1 MKTKMFRLLSV
12 LLCAVLFSTA
22 VAYAAADPDPGADP
36 PQSPSA
42 PPQTH
47 PAATTFSH
55 GYEVRRNIHRYAS
68 FATLP
73 LFATELAL
81 GQSLY
86 NSSSQGGAAKGAH
99 AAVGTGLIGL
109 FGINTFT
116 GVWNMVE
123 ARKDPQGRALRMTH
137 GILMI
142 AANAGFVA
150 TAATAPG
157 GRRFG
162 TTTFN
167 NQKATHRDVAYASIG
182 VGTAGYLLM
191 LFKKH

>member
-1 MKTKMFRLLSV
+1 MCIVLCSSV
-12 LLCAVLFSTA
+12 AVYADTDPGPVTEPPQNPSTA
-22 VAYAAADPDPGADP
+22 
-36 PQSPSA
+36 PQV
-42 PPQTH
+42 H
-47 PAATTFSH
+47 PAATIYTH
-55 GYEVRRNIHRYAS
+55 GYEVRRKVHRYAS

-73 LFATELAL
+73 LFGAELAL

-86 NSSSQGGAAKGAH
+86 NSSSRQDGAKKGAH
-99 AAVGTGLIGL
+99 AAIGTGLIGL
-109 FGINTFT
+109 FGVNAVT
-116 GVWNMVE
+116 GVWNLWE
-123 ARKDPQGRALRMTH
+123 DRKNADGRALRTTH
-137 GILMI
+137 GILML

-157 GRRFG
+157 ERRFG

-167 NQKATHRDVAYASIG
+167 NQKATHRDIAYASIG